1 VPQTS
6 LACTASPRILIT
18 ASCVNAVTD
27 VLLLA
32 VPIPLLWTLNRP
44 LPTRILVFV
53 LLASGLF
60 VLAAC
65 ITRVSLTVVPNI
77 SVLRIARWGIREF
90 AIAIVAVN
98 TVSLRPL
105 FRRSFWRG
113 SNRSANNLQ
122 KRFRTPAPVQRV
134 RQYLS
139 RSRNGVVLNST
150 SAGAST
156 INAFARE
163 QMGEDEVLED
173 PDYPVADAIIANR
186 RGEQPTGH
194 SRESRNT
201 RGSYVGWNK
210 EMEQQEIMTARRKD
224 DKGGQQSLSQ
234 KEIDLEKGEV
244 LDADAALRRTD
255 SGMPRRQGGDGS
267 EEDNG
272 EKKVNRDT

>member
-1 VPQTS
+1 
-6 LACTASPRILIT
+6 
-18 ASCVNAVTD
+18 
-27 VLLLA
+27 
-32 VPIPLLWTLNRP
+32 
-44 LPTRILVFV
+44 
-53 LLASGLF
+53 
-60 VLAAC
+60 
-65 ITRVSLTVVPNI
+65 
-77 SVLRIARWGIREF
+77 
-90 AIAIVAVN
+90 
-98 TVSLRPL
+98 
-105 FRRSFWRG
+105 
-113 SNRSANNLQ
+113 
-122 KRFRTPAPVQRV
+122 
-134 RQYLS
+134 
-139 RSRNGVVLNST
+139 
-150 SAGAST
+150 
-156 INAFARE
+156 
-163 QMGEDEVLED
+163 MGEDEVLED

-201 RGSYVGWNK
+201 RGSYVRWNK